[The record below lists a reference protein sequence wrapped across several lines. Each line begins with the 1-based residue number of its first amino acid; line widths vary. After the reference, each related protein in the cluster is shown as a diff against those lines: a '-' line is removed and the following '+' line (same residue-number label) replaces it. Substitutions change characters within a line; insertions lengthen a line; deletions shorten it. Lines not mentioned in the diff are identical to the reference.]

1 LIRDI
6 ISTRI
11 LKIKMVKE
19 LYTTQQIHRVLI
31 GAGIE
36 IEAEYGT
43 DYIIFCPYHN
53 NNRTPAGEVSK
64 EKGTFFCFGCQTT
77 RSLVELIMHM
87 TNRTYFETI
96 RFIKSKETEIDIE
109 SVVNK
114 TMHKIPDFVQYDELL
129 IKRLNK
135 QALDSPRA
143 ITYFEG
149 RRLTKESVIKFD
161 LGFSEKQDSVIIPMQ
176 SPDGMSIGFVART
189 IEGKEFKN
197 TPGLPKSKILFNLH
211 RVKSSKIVYVVESS
225 FDAIRLDQVGF
236 PAVATL
242 GANVSSSQI
251 ELLKRYFTGIVLVAD
266 NDEAG
271 VIMSERLSEKLGS
284 LVTIISPDKKYKD
297 IGDMTDDEIR
307 TLEFQFDNVIE
318 SMLK

>member
-1 LIRDI
+1 
-6 ISTRI
+6 
-11 LKIKMVKE
+11 MAKE
-19 LYTTQQIHRVLI
+19 LYTTQQIHRVLT
-31 GAGIE
+31 GAGID

-64 EKGTFFCFGCQTT
+64 ESGLFFCFGCQTT

-87 TNRTYFETI
+87 TSRTYFETV
-96 RFIKSKETEIDIE
+96 RFIKSKETETDIE
-109 SVVNK
+109 AVINK
-114 TMHKIPDFVQYDELL
+114 ALHQIPDFVQYDELL

-143 ITYFEG
+143 MTYFEG
-149 RRLTKESVIKFD
+149 RRLTRESVIKFD
-161 LGFSEKQDSVIIPMQ
+161 LGYSEKQDSVVIPMQ

-211 RVKSSKIVYVVESS
+211 RVKASKIVYVVESS

-251 ELLKRYFTGIVLVAD
+251 ELLKRYFTGVVLVAD
-266 NDEAG
+266 NDDAG
-271 VIMSERLSEKLGS
+271 MIMAEKLIEKMGN
-284 LVTIISPDKKYKD
+284 LVTIIRPDKRYKD

-307 TLEFQFDNVIE
+307 TLEFQFDNVID

>member
-1 LIRDI
+1 
-6 ISTRI
+6 
-11 LKIKMVKE
+11 MVKE
-19 LYTTQQIHRVLI
+19 LYTTQQIHRVLT

-64 EKGTFFCFGCQTT
+64 ESGLFFCFGCQTT
-77 RSLVELIMHM
+77 RSLTELIMHM
-87 TNRTYFETI
+87 TNRTYFETV
-96 RFIKSKETEIDIE
+96 RFIKSKETETNIE
-109 SVVNK
+109 AVVNK
-114 TMHKIPDFVQYDELL
+114 ALHQMPEFVQYDELL
-129 IKRLNK
+129 IKRLCK
-135 QALDSPRA
+135 QAIDSPRA
-143 ITYFEG
+143 MTYFEG

-161 LGFSEKQDSVIIPMQ
+161 LGYSEKQDSVVIPMQ

-211 RVKSSKIVYVVESS
+211 RVKASKIVYVVESS

-251 ELLKRYFTGIVLVAD
+251 ELLKRYFTGVVLVAD

-271 VIMSERLSEKLGS
+271 AIMSERLTEKMGN
-284 LVTIISPDKKYKD
+284 LVTVISPDKKYKD

-307 TLEFQFDNVIE
+307 KLEFQFDNVID